1 MKNFIEFVNEEYDT
15 RRTQRGNTGKVY
27 EDTGKHL
34 SNIIEPGSSILSLG
48 AGLTHTSEAL
58 KRGLGSRHE
67 KTEIHDMEPNPE
79 NRTTPPKYTSSD
91 QIPSNRYHAV
101 VCHNVV
107 NVLPRKERDALMATA
122 FDSVKPEG
130 SIIIG
135 SRPFKGD
142 IANTKNVEPGPER
155 GSVFVIGKNS
165 RTYQKG
171 FDGSELEEYAKSIAD
186 RFGHKVE
193 VRRLP
198 GIGKNSV
205 HIKVLKKG
213 KTNKK

>member
-1 MKNFIEFVNEEYDT
+1 MKNFIEFVKEEYDT

-27 EDTGKHL
+27 EDTGKYL
-34 SNIIEPGSSILSLG
+34 SNIMKPGSSILSLG

-58 KRGLGSRHE
+58 KRGLGGHHE

-79 NRTTPPKYTSSD
+79 NRTTPPRYISSD
-91 QIPSNRYHAV
+91 QIPFNRYHAV

-107 NVLPRKERDALMATA
+107 NVLPRKQRDDLMATA
-122 FDSVKPEG
+122 FDSVKPG
-130 SIIIG
+130 GHIIIG

-171 FDGSELEEYAKSIAD
+171 FDGSELVDYAKSIAA

-198 GIGKNSV
+198 GIGKNSIHV
-205 HIKVLKKG
+205 TLLEKG
-213 KTNKK
+213 KSNRK